1 MSDGVVNNGTSE
13 TRIIEETFNN
23 KNDRF
28 SDQSDSTSRT
38 IAMSAMMIMSGM
50 MTSRMT
56 PSRQNMMVY

>member
-1 MSDGVVNNGTSE
+1 MSNGVVNNGTSE

-23 KNDRF
+23 KNDIF